1 MRVSAF
7 LLVLI
12 FPTLVSS
19 KATIDN
25 EWELFENTV
34 KRWDVQI
41 RDKRDMVERFK
52 RLKAFKMS
60 NAAPIKLTH
69 EEQRSLR
76 DATIPAPSVAST
88 SIAATLASFQEAI
101 DGDNSALQKVF
112 AGW

>member
-60 NAAPIKLTH
+60 VNLTTTGVTLD
-69 EEQRSLR
+69 SLNEFSEGKG
-76 DATIPAPSVAST
+76 I
-88 SIAATLASFQEAI
+88 L
-101 DGDNSALQKVF
+101 LL
-112 AGW
+112 